1 MCLCIVTTLLCLC
14 LTLLQLYISYVFLI
28 STINIRFGDEYLS
41 TGHWSE
47 SETSGTSAT
56 NAMDGRDPSSTRVFQ
71 YTRST
76 THGTSS
82 ANAMDGRGSTISHST
97 THERSNALST
107 TWTPGQHADTG
118 NSAYE
123 WAGAR

>member
-1 MCLCIVTTLLCLC
+1 M
-14 LTLLQLYISYVFLI
+14 
-28 STINIRFGDEYLS
+28 
-41 TGHWSE
+41 
-47 SETSGTSAT
+47 

-82 ANAMDGRGSTISHST
+82 ANAMDGAGSTISHSS
-97 THERSNALST
+97 THAKSNAHSAS
-107 TWTPGQHADTG
+107 WTPGQHADTG

-123 WAGAR
+123 WAGARYDV